1 MRIIDLSHPI
11 YDGMSVYPGD
21 AETSLVRSKH
31 IKQDGYTNHQL
42 SANMHAGTHIDG
54 PMHLLDCDKYLNE
67 FPVETFIGEGC
78 LLDVS
83 QDRTIDYKA
92 EYEQHI
98 QQKQIV
104 LLYTGYSQYYG
115 QPRYYTDHP
124 VLTLQFAEL
133 LVRKQVKMIGL
144 DFPSPD
150 SYPFEIHKY
159 LFQHDILI
167 IENLTN
173 VEKLLQVPSFE
184 IIALPLSIKA
194 DSSLTRVVAKAE

>member
-11 YDGMSVYPGD
+11 YDGMPVYPGD

-42 SANMHAGTHIDG
+42 SINMHSGTHIDG
-54 PMHLLDCDKYLNE
+54 PMHLLDCEKYLNE

-83 QDRTIDYKA
+83 QEKTIDYKV
-92 EYEQHI
+92 EYEQLI

-104 LLYTGYSQYYG
+104 LLYTGCSQHYG
-115 QPRYYTDHP
+115 LPQYYTDHP
-124 VLTLQFAEL
+124 VLTLQFAEM

-150 SYPFEIHKY
+150 QYPFEVHKH
-159 LFQHDILI
+159 LFQNDILI

-173 VEKLLQVPSFE
+173 VEQLFHTPSFE
-184 IIALPLSIKA
+184 VIALPLLMKA
-194 DSSLTRVVAKAE
+194 DSSLARVVARVE

>member
-159 LFQHDILI
+159 MFQHDILI

-194 DSSLTRVVAKAE
+194 DSSLARVVAKVE

>member
-31 IKQDGYTNHQL
+31 IKRDGYTNHQL

-67 FPVETFIGEGC
+67 FPVETFVGEGC

-83 QDRTIDYKA
+83 QDRTIDYRA

-173 VEKLLQVPSFE
+173 VEKLLKVPSFE

-194 DSSLTRVVAKAE
+194 DSSLARVVAKAE

>member
-1 MRIIDLSHPI
+1 MRIIDLTQPI
-11 YDGMSVYPGD
+11 HDGMTVYPGD
-21 AETSLVRSKH
+21 AETGLVRSK
-31 IKQDGYTNHQL
+31 KFQQDGYTNHQL
-42 SANMHAGTHIDG
+42 SINMHAGTHIDG
-54 PMHLLDCDKYLNE
+54 PMHLVDCEKYLND

-83 QDRTIDYKA
+83 QENTIDYKV
-92 EYEQHI
+92 EYEELI

-104 LLYTGYSQYYG
+104 LLYTGYNQYYG

-124 VLTLQFAEL
+124 VLTLPFAEL

-150 SYPFEIHKY
+150 QYPFEVHKY
-159 LFQHDILI
+159 LFQNDILI

-173 VEKLLQVPSFE
+173 VEQLLHVKSFE
-184 IIALPLSIKA
+184 VIALPLSVKA
-194 DSSLTRVVAKAE
+194 DSSIARVVARAE